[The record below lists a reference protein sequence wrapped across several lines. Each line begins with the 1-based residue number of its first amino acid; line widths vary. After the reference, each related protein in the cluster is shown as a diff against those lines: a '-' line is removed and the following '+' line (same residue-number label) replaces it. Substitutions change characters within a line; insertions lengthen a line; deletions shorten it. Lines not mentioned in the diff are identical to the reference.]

1 MPLWASVPSSV
12 KQGFSAFWESAR
24 TSSSSTQRARA
35 SQKSLRMENLC
46 MLQPQPSSD
55 GQGTP
60 ERPPREQ
67 GQGPVQGRDAGKAL
81 EASGTRR
88 STPAPGPHPQLGSP
102 QCIVCGARSPLL
114 RDLLLSCKLGLFTPN
129 KASDYPPGK
138 RPIDGGGGWGAA
150 GREAEEVGGGCWY
163 RNQALPCRLVIH
175 QQQWPSDL
183 FAGNDLGG
191 ERREELREDW
201 QEGKMLIR
209 HRSQRAAP
217 CQAKPPPV

>member
-1 MPLWASVPSSV
+1 MTDSFALHS
-12 KQGFSAFWESAR
+12 FTHLES
-24 TSSSSTQRARA
+24 
-35 SQKSLRMENLC
+35 
-46 MLQPQPSSD
+46 
-55 GQGTP
+55 
-60 ERPPREQ
+60 
-67 GQGPVQGRDAGKAL
+67 
-81 EASGTRR
+81 
-88 STPAPGPHPQLGSP
+88 
-102 QCIVCGARSPLL
+102 
-114 RDLLLSCKLGLFTPN
+114 
-129 KASDYPPGK
+129 
-138 RPIDGGGGWGAA
+138 
-150 GREAEEVGGGCWY
+150 EAEFHSDVPHLLPPVGQTHRRGIRQGAQWY